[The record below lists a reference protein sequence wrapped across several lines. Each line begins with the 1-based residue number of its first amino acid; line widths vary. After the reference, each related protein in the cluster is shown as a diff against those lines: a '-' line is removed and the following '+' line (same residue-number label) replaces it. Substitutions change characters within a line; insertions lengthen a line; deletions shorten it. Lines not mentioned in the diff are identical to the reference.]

1 MSLRTEEAID
11 NATKEATREE
21 IAPCDS
27 DKDDNSSSAS
37 EDIAPS
43 LKRQNQKRTPPK
55 NTDIR
60 KSLRN
65 SHSALASALGNPVSV
80 NTIRATNTPKT
91 RQFEIVSPPEKS
103 ASENYPSLKSLIEE
117 MAFTE
122 KNTRIQNM
130 CEICRSYQQNNEHQ
144 RIRYNI
150 TKQKTRQSTNS
161 MEIVF
166 VKQKNDDTKETQ
178 EEDDEQLQDVEE
190 HGTNI
195 DDNNDTKKD
204 GTRVEAKKET
214 TRQTVP
220 CGL

>member
-37 EDIAPS
+37 EDIA
-43 LKRQNQKRTPPK
+43 KRQNQKRTPLT

-103 ASENYPSLKSLIEE
+103 ASEN
-117 MAFTE
+117 
-122 KNTRIQNM
+122 
-130 CEICRSYQQNNEHQ
+130 
-144 RIRYNI
+144 
-150 TKQKTRQSTNS
+150 
-161 MEIVF
+161 
-166 VKQKNDDTKETQ
+166 
-178 EEDDEQLQDVEE
+178 
-190 HGTNI
+190 
-195 DDNNDTKKD
+195 
-204 GTRVEAKKET
+204 
-214 TRQTVP
+214 
-220 CGL
+220 

>member
-1 MSLRTEEAID
+1 
-11 NATKEATREE
+11 
-21 IAPCDS
+21 
-27 DKDDNSSSAS
+27 
-37 EDIAPS
+37 
-43 LKRQNQKRTPPK
+43 
-55 NTDIR
+55 
-60 KSLRN
+60 
-65 SHSALASALGNPVSV
+65 
-80 NTIRATNTPKT
+80 
-91 RQFEIVSPPEKS
+91 
-103 ASENYPSLKSLIEE
+103 

-122 KNTRIQNM
+122 KNTRIQGM
-130 CEICRSYQQNNEHQ
+130 REICRSYQLKEQNNEHQ

-178 EEDDEQLQDVEE
+178 EKDDEQLQDVEE